1 MHFAIHAFIIRMYN
15 VCRSFRLSLG
25 LLKMTLSVMAV
36 ILILIIKG
44 LKEIVRTPTNII
56 GVRIKLSKLTSNY
69 NT

>member
-36 ILILIIKG
+36 IIILIIKG
-44 LKEIVRTPTNII
+44 LKEIVNII